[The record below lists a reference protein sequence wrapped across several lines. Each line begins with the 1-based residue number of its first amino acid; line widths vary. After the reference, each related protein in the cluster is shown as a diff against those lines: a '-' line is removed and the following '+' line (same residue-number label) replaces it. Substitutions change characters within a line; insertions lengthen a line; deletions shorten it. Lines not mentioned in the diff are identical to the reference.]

1 MPLLRDQWLGT
12 GPRPLELRRDRS
24 WYARQADGSRI
35 GFIFAIRQRN
45 HYHDRKQSQGWRPT
59 AEQVTVASVVKALV
73 YLTRPRLSPL
83 SGANFFLLEFPTIL
97 NYNLQLHLIIWN
109 FISIPFSFHRIF
121 YSSFIVVYFR
131 IAGKTS
137 FPISSIF
144 LRSLSK
150 GMPPKSI

>member
-121 YSSFIVVYFR
+121 YSSWFIFLNKQNPFLQIYFR
-131 IAGKTS
+131 NC
-137 FPISSIF
+137 FF
-144 LRSLSK
+144 LLD
-150 GMPPKSI
+150 